1 MLYVIDSQKRLFTS
15 YEKKGVLRM
24 INKKIDKEVY
34 RIDCHTHP
42 LAHTYYP
49 KIIPKVE
56 LTSID
61 KMSIESMIKSGISR
75 GLDAIAITDH
85 NVCTSG
91 LYGKK
96 YAKDN
101 NLPIIVVPGCEC
113 SVKID
118 DKEIHILALGILQ
131 PFDFSLNDDVA
142 FIVDSIHIA
151 GGIAVLAH
159 PQYYPNVYPLLKDL
173 VDGVEYYNGVN
184 AILTP
189 GNSYFIEL
197 DKDRY
202 TGIRTYGSDYH
213 MNNFLQTEQRDA
225 VAEISREN
233 DYALWCRIKLAGK
246 R

>member
-1 MLYVIDSQKRLFTS
+1 MSLT
-15 YEKKGVLRM
+15 EKK
-24 INKKIDKEVY
+24 VY

-42 LAHTYYP
+42 LDHTYYP
-49 KIIPKVE
+49 AVIPRLK
-56 LTSID
+56 LTSMD
-61 KMSIESMIKSGISR
+61 KMRIESMIQSGIER

-96 YAKDN
+96 YANDN

-113 SVKID
+113 SVNIEG
-118 DKEIHILALGILQ
+118 KERHILALGILE
-131 PFDFSLNDDVA
+131 PFDFSQNDYIGSV
-142 FIVDSIHIA
+142 VDSIHIA

-159 PQYYPNVYPLLKDL
+159 PQYYPNVYPLLKDF

-189 GNSYFIEL
+189 GNKYFIEL
-197 DKDRY
+197 DKDQY
-202 TGIRTYGSDYH
+202 KGIRTYGSDYH
-213 MNNFLQTEQRDA
+213 MNDFLQSEQREA
-225 VAEISREN
+225 VTEVN
-233 DYALWCRIKLAGK
+233 DETMHALYCRIKLAGK

>member
-1 MLYVIDSQKRLFTS
+1 M
-15 YEKKGVLRM
+15 GH
-24 INKKIDKEVY
+24 KKIDKEVY

-42 LAHTYYP
+42 LDHTYYP
-49 KIIPKVE
+49 KIIPRLE
-56 LTSID
+56 LTSMD
-61 KMSIESMIKSGISR
+61 KTRVELMIKSGIER
-75 GLDAIAITDH
+75 GLDAIAISDH

-96 YAKDN
+96 YANEN

-118 DKEIHILALGILQ
+118 GKEIHILALGILE
-131 PFDFSLNDDVA
+131 PFDFSPNDDVRS
-142 FIVDSIHIA
+142 IVDAIHIA

-159 PQYYPNVYPLLKDL
+159 PQYYPNIYPLLKDF

-197 DKDRY
+197 DKDKY

-213 MNNFLQTEQRDA
+213 MNNFLQSEQREA

-233 DYALWCRIKLAGK
+233 HYALWCRIKLAGK